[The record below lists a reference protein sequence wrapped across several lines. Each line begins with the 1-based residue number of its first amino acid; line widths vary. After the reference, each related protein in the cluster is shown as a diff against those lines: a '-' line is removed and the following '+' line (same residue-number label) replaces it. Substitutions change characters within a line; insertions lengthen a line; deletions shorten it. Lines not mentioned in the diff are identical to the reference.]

1 MKKYILVIIF
11 ALTLIPVRVFCY
23 QGDIGDISGGK
34 YFPAVKNA
42 IKEARESIYMV
53 MFKVGLRP
61 YDKNS
66 SVYQLVD
73 ELINAHKRGVKVKI
87 ILDQNIPFIGKENID
102 DWGVEDKN
110 AWCYK
115 MLKDSGIDVGYDDAT
130 TYTHAK
136 ALIIDEETI
145 ILGSAN
151 WTESAFHKN
160 FETNVL
166 IKSKELAEELLKE
179 FQEIKIEDGRDIRD
193 IKTLTPLSWK
203 FLEYPKLAGRM
214 MNTHDER
221 AFDLYLLFLKDFDGN
236 NEAKITLDYDKL
248 AKSLGLYEKMDRS
261 SYRRQII
268 RTARQL
274 EKKYNLIKFSPQYGK
289 DAIIYLLDYDNPN
302 KAYTYPDKWYFEVP
316 ADYWEYGWDKKL
328 SMRAKFCWLINLAY
342 VSISDA
348 RPWWFSSLKVL
359 SKRFNVGIWM
369 ISKGM
374 QELRRWNLIDVAY
387 DVLEKSPSDKR
398 LAKSYKILPLYDPEG
413 LEAEWD
419 KLRLKYGEKR
429 IHEARKFA
437 EIVFE
442 ENFPEIV
449 EDIIKEMDRIGIEKV
464 KAAFSLIAK
473 KNIDNPKRCYQ
484 YLKGILKD
492 SLLTQN

>member
-1 MKKYILVIIF
+1 MKKYKLILYVIL
-11 ALTLIPVRVFCY
+11 ALAIIPARVFCY
-23 QGDIGDISGGK
+23 EGQVEDISGGK
-34 YFPAVKNA
+34 YFPAVKKV
-42 IKEARESIYMV
+42 ISEAKESIYMV

-73 ELINAHKRGVKVKI
+73 ELINAYKRGVKVKV
-87 ILDQNIPFIGKENID
+87 ILDQNIPFIKKDNID
-102 DWGVEDKN
+102 EWAVEDKN
-110 AWCYK
+110 TWCYK
-115 MLKDSGIDVGYDDAT
+115 TLKDAEIEVDYDEPSK
-130 TYTHAK
+130 YLHAK
-136 ALIIDEETI
+136 ALVIDKEI
-145 ILGSAN
+145 VILGSAN
-151 WTESAFHKN
+151 WTESALHRN
-160 FETNVL
+160 FEANVL

-236 NEAKITLDYDKL
+236 NEGKITLDYDKL
-248 AKSLGLYEKMDRS
+248 AKSLGFYGKMDRTD
-261 SYRRQII
+261 YRRQII
-268 RTARQL
+268 RTASVL
-274 EKKYNLIKFSPQYGK
+274 EKKYNLIKFNPQYGE
-289 DAIIYLLDYDNPN
+289 DAVIYLLDYANPE

-316 ADYWEYGWDKKL
+316 ADYWEYGWDRKL

-348 RPWWFSSLKVL
+348 RPWWFSSRDVL
-359 SKRFNVGIWM
+359 SKRFNVGMWM

-374 QELRRWNLIDVAY
+374 QELRRLNLIDAEY
-387 DVLEKSPSDKR
+387 SPIDPNNPENRS
-398 LAKSYKILPLYDPEG
+398 AKSYKVLPLYDPEW
-413 LEAEWD
+413 LEKEWD
-419 KLRLKYGEKR
+419 KLISKYEEGTVQK
-429 IHEARKFA
+429 ARGLA

-442 ENFPEIV
+442 ENVPVIV
-449 EDIIKEMDRIGIEKV
+449 EDIIKEIDRLGIEKV
-464 KAAFSLIAK
+464 KKAFNIIAK

-484 YLKGILKD
+484 YVKGILE
-492 SLLTQN
+492 TF